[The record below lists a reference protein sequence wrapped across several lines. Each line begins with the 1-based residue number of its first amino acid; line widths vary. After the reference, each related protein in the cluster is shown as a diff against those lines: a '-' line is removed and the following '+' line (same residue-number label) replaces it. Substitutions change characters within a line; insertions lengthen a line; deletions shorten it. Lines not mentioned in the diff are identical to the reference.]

1 MESTRRTTGISCVS
15 NTQSCDPSGPSTA
28 GQKTWTSGSW
38 GACRTTGCSG
48 SDILYRG
55 TCYTNS
61 KSCTLSEL
69 PANAASGTK
78 AYTGS
83 GRYSSTCVAST
94 CKSSYHKD
102 GSSCVSNTRSCTPS
116 NGQRTANLG
125 WKSAGAPV
133 KSEAVMEGFGRTVPV
148 TVWL

>member
-1 MESTRRTTGISCVS
+1 MTGKWVSAANITSRTACSGQVPTVSKTACTNCPNGQHTENNISCVS

-61 KSCTLSEL
+61 KSCTPSEL

-78 AYTGS
+78 AYTSS

-116 NGQRTANLG
+116 K
-125 WKSAGAPV
+125 W
-133 KSEAVMEGFGRTVPV
+133 
-148 TVWL
+148 